1 MSGRRYHIA
10 EAQALLSLVANP
22 ERDTLGHQVWPD
34 EVNQAIAKAQ
44 VHATLALATT
54 NKPGE

>member
-10 EAQALLSLVANP
+10 EATALLDLAARP
-22 ERDTLGHQVWPD
+22 ERDPAGHPVWPD
-34 EVNQAIAKAQ
+34 ELDRVIARAQ